1 MRFTYLQYGS
11 DPIVFL
17 DTKSA
22 WRSPAWLNEPHA
34 PDVAP
39 ELRWIP
45 LITFLQ
51 TAYDAM
57 TATTTLS
64 GTGHVYDAGHFLAAW
79 QSVVEPQDWSEEDI
93 QKLRAWLKDRDQ
105 E

>member
-1 MRFTYLQYGS
+1 
-11 DPIVFL
+11 
-17 DTKSA
+17 
-22 WRSPAWLNEPHA
+22 
-34 PDVAP
+34 
-39 ELRWIP
+39 
-45 LITFLQ
+45 
-51 TAYDAM
+51 M